1 MAHKTILSS
10 LWPRLLAQAAGK
22 AAKPPARL
30 TGAARGF
37 WQLYAPIAEG
47 SAEKSFVLGQ
57 LGQSLDGRIATAT
70 GHSHYINGP
79 EAIDHLHRLRALV
92 DAVVVGIGTVL
103 ADDPQLTVRRVPGPH
118 PARVVID
125 PNARLPRDARLLAG
139 GRRAGLSSCKADSGR
154 CPDAQR
160 RSSCRCTKA
169 ASIPAD
175 IVAALAERG
184 FKRLLIE
191 GGAKTLSAFLAAGA
205 LDRLHL
211 CVAPL
216 VIGAGPIGLDLPPI
230 DRLEEA
236 LAAGGL
242 DSPAR
247 RGCAVR
253 LSLPQKMRRLHLL
266 PSFPLSR
273 E

>member
-1 MAHKTILSS
+1 MGTLGMVRTTILSS
-10 LWPRLLAQAAGK
+10 LWPRLLAQAGGK
-22 AAKPPARL
+22 AANPPARL
-30 TGAARGF
+30 IGAARGF

-47 SAEKSFVLGQ
+47 RADASFVLGQ

-79 EAIDHLHRLRALV
+79 QAIDHLHRLRALV

-103 ADDPQLTVRRVPGPH
+103 ADDPQLTVRRIAGPH

-125 PNARLPRDARLLAG
+125 PNARLPQNARVLAQDGVPVFLLQSRERQVP
-139 GRRAGLSSCKADSGR
+139 GRATPILLPIHEGR
-154 CPDAQR
+154 
-160 RSSCRCTKA
+160 
-169 ASIPAD
+169 IHPAD

-184 FKRLLIE
+184 FKRLLVE

-216 VIGAGPIGLDLPPI
+216 VIGAGPIGLDLPSI
-230 DRLEEA
+230 DRLDEA
-236 LAAGGL
+236 LRPEV
-242 DSPAR
+242 SIH
-247 RGCAVR
+247 R
-253 LSLPQKMRRLHLL
+253 LGADVLFDCR
-266 PSFPLSR
+266 FPR
-273 E
+273 K

>member
-1 MAHKTILSS
+1 MAHKTIPSS
-10 LWPRLLAQAAGK
+10 LWQRLLAQAGE
-22 AAKPPARL
+22 AAKPPKL
-30 TGAARGF
+30 TGPARGV
-37 WQLYAPIAEG
+37 WELYAPIAAG
-47 SAEKSFVLGQ
+47 KAETSFVLGQ

-79 EAIDHLHRLRALV
+79 EAIEHLHRLRALV

-103 ADDPQLTVRRVPGPH
+103 ADDPQLTVRRVSGPN

-125 PNARLPRDARLLAG
+125 PNGRLPQDARLLAEDG
-139 GRRAGLSSCKADSGR
+139 IPVFVVRSEKGPTPARATPIILPAKEGRLH
-154 CPDAQR
+154 P
-160 RSSCRCTKA
+160 T
-169 ASIPAD
+169 D

-184 FKRLLIE
+184 FRRLLIE

-230 DRLEEA
+230 DHLHDALRPEVTIHRLGA
-236 LAAGGL
+236 DVLF
-242 DSPAR
+242 DCR
-247 RGCAVR
+247 
-253 LSLPQKMRRLHLL
+253 
-266 PSFPLSR
+266 FPR
-273 E
+273 K

>member
-1 MAHKTILSS
+1 MAHKNLSS
-10 LWPRLLAQAAGK
+10 LWPRLLALAAGK
-22 AAKPPARL
+22 AAKPATL
-30 TGAARGF
+30 TGAARSL

-47 SAEKSFVLGQ
+47 SAETSFVLGQ
-57 LGQSLDGRIATAT
+57 IGQSLDGRIATAT

-103 ADDPQLTVRRVPGPH
+103 ADDPQLTVRRVAGPQ

-125 PNARLPRDARLLAG
+125 PNGRMAQDARLLADDG
-139 GRRAGLSSCKADSGR
+139 VPVFVVQSGKRQLPARATSIALPTPDGRISPR
-154 CPDAQR
+154 
-160 RSSCRCTKA
+160 
-169 ASIPAD
+169 D

-211 CVAPL
+211 CIAPL

-230 DRLEEA
+230 DRLDDA
-236 LAAGGL
+236 LR
-242 DSPAR
+242 PE
-247 RGCAVR
+247 VTIHR
-253 LSLPQKMRRLHLL
+253 LGTDVLFDCH
-266 PSFPLSR
+266 FSR
-273 E
+273 K

>member
-1 MAHKTILSS
+1 MVRKSILSS
-10 LWPRLLAQAAGK
+10 LWPQLLAQAAGE
-22 AAKPPARL
+22 AVRPPARL

-47 SAEKSFVLGQ
+47 RADTSFVLGQ

-70 GHSHYINGP
+70 GHSHYVNGP

-103 ADDPQLTVRRVPGPH
+103 ADDPQLTVRRVAGPH

-125 PNARLPRDARLLAG
+125 PNARLPQNARVLAEDGVPVFLLQSRERQVP
-139 GRRAGLSSCKADSGR
+139 GRATPILLPMHEGR
-154 CPDAQR
+154 IHPG
-160 RSSCRCTKA
+160 
-169 ASIPAD
+169 D

-184 FKRLLIE
+184 FKRLLVE

-236 LAAGGL
+236 LRPEV
-242 DSPAR
+242 SIH
-247 RGCAVR
+247 R
-253 LSLPQKMRRLHLL
+253 LGADVLFDCR
-266 PSFPLSR
+266 FPGK
-273 E
+273 

>member
-1 MAHKTILSS
+1 MGTPGMAHKTISS
-10 LWPRLLAQAAGK
+10 GLWSQLLALAAGK

-30 TGAARGF
+30 AGAARGF

-47 SAEKSFVLGQ
+47 RAETSFVLGQ

-103 ADDPQLTVRRVPGPH
+103 ADDPQLTVRRVSGSQ

-125 PNARLPRDARLLAG
+125 PNARLPRDARLLAEDG
-139 GRRAGLSSCKADSGR
+139 VPVFVVHGREPQVPGRATPILLPMREGHIH
-154 CPDAQR
+154 P
-160 RSSCRCTKA
+160 
-169 ASIPAD
+169 PD

-211 CVAPL
+211 CVAPV

-230 DRLEEA
+230 DRLEAA
-236 LAAGGL
+236 LRPEV
-242 DSPAR
+242 SIH
-247 RGCAVR
+247 R
-253 LSLPQKMRRLHLL
+253 LGADVLFDCR
-266 PSFPLSR
+266 FPR
-273 E
+273 K

>member
-22 AAKPPARL
+22 TAKPPARL

-47 SAEKSFVLGQ
+47 NWEKSFVLGQ

-125 PNARLPRDARLLAG
+125 PNTRLPRDARLLAEDGVPVFLLQG
-139 GRRAGLSSCKADSGR
+139 GQRQVPGCATPIVLPMHEGR
-154 CPDAQR
+154 IR
-160 RSSCRCTKA
+160 
-169 ASIPAD
+169 PAD

-216 VIGAGPIGLDLPPI
+216 VIGAGPPGLDLPPI

-236 LAAGGL
+236 FRPEV
-242 DSPAR
+242 SIH
-247 RGCAVR
+247 R
-253 LSLPQKMRRLHLL
+253 LGSDVLFDCR
-266 PSFPLSR
+266 FPR
-273 E
+273 K

>member
-1 MAHKTILSS
+1 MAHKTISS
-10 LWPRLLAQAAGK
+10 DLWSQLLAQAAGE
-22 AAKPPARL
+22 AAEPPARL
-30 TGAARGF
+30 AGAARGF

-47 SAEKSFVLGQ
+47 SAATSFVVGQ

-103 ADDPQLTVRRVPGPH
+103 ADDPQLTVRRVSGPQ
-118 PARVVID
+118 PARAVID
-125 PNARLPRDARLLAG
+125 PNARLPGDARLLAEDG
-139 GRRAGLSSCKADSGR
+139 VPVFLLQGRERQAPGRATPVVLPMHEGHIHPR
-154 CPDAQR
+154 
-160 RSSCRCTKA
+160 
-169 ASIPAD
+169 D
-175 IVAALAERG
+175 IVRALAERG

-236 LAAGGL
+236 LRPEV
-242 DSPAR
+242 SIH
-247 RGCAVR
+247 R
-253 LSLPQKMRRLHLL
+253 LGTDVLFDCH
-266 PSFPLSR
+266 FPR
-273 E
+273 K